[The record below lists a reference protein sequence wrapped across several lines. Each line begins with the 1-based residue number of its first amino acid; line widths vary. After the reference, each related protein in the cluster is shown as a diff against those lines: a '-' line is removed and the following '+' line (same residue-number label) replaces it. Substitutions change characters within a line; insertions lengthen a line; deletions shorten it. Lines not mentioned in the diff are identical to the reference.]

1 MNSNINN
8 RGGRRFATWT
18 ALIVL
23 TVLLFFAPSAVFAQ
37 NYELSQE
44 CAVAL
49 VGNDHTV
56 TATVTD
62 GSGNPVAGVWVNV
75 FVHGRNG
82 AFGTMNDWRQTDPSG
97 LVQYTYPDVGTD
109 LEPTNL
115 VDTIEL
121 WDMYS
126 TTVAQM
132 VTTWTDDPQDSALLA
147 CAGSSAPSV
156 VVGGRVT
163 LNAKKKGALTIA
175 LCAVDGLDVTN
186 VDLKSIELAGVAPW
200 HSKYKDSSL
209 CPGGKDG
216 VVDLVLKF
224 KNREVV
230 EALESSGDELEDG
243 QPVDLAL
250 TGSLQ
255 DGTVLDGV
263 WEAEIKKEGKWHWK
277 NKHKEEKKHKEKK
290 HKKDKVAR
298 R

>member
-1 MNSNINN
+1 MNSHTNN

-37 NYELSQE
+37 NYEASQE
-44 CAVAL
+44 CPVAL
-49 VGNDHTV
+49 VGSDHTV
-56 TATVTD
+56 TVTVTD
-62 GSGNPVAGVWVNV
+62 GNGDPATSVTKVAVWVY
-75 FVHGRNG
+75 GTNG
-82 AFGTMNDWRQTDPSG
+82 VYEDPVPVENG
-97 LVQYTYPDVGTD
+97 VAQFTYTGI
-109 LEPTNL
+109 EG
-115 VDTIEL
+115 VDTIEIL
-121 WDMYS
+121 DASWI
-126 TTVAQM
+126 TVATLT
-132 VTTWTDDPQDSALLA
+132 TTWTNDLNNSELLA

-163 LNAKKKGALTIA
+163 LNAKKRGALTIA

-230 EALESSGDELEDG
+230 EALESSGEELEDG
-243 QPVDLAL
+243 QPVELAL

-290 HKKDKVAR
+290 DKKHKVAR